1 MRRAT
6 PWIRR
11 SLVVVM
17 VLSVGCSAS
26 SVRPEK
32 KARVFT
38 QTGKASFYANMFQGR
53 TTANGEIFDQNKMT
67 AAHRTLAFGTKV
79 RVTNLTNKKSVVV
92 TINDR
97 GPYIDGRI
105 IDLSRKAAKQIDLI
119 GKGIAPCKVEVLK
132 YPLVETRG
140 PGGNG

>member
-97 GPYIDGRI
+97 GPFVRGRI
-105 IDLSRKAAKQIDLI
+105 IDLSRRAAKELGFIHA
-119 GKGIAPCKVEVLK
+119 GVAKVRIERV
-132 YPLVETRG
+132 
-140 PGGNG
+140 N

>member
-97 GPYIDGRI
+97 GPFVRGRI
-105 IDLSRKAAKQIDLI
+105 IDLSRRAAKQLGFIHA
-119 GKGIAPCKVEVLK
+119 GVAKVRIERV
-132 YPLVETRG
+132 
-140 PGGNG
+140 N